1 MNYFAYMFYH
11 TPQKTYYVY
20 IILCYDK
27 TYYMGLTDDL
37 IRRFEEHVN
46 GIYESCYTFKRR
58 PLTLK
63 YYESIPF
70 LPDAIEREAQIKGWS
85 KAKKLALVEGNFH
98 KLQLLSQCNNLSH
111 YKFKNLE
118 NGLDSARPL
127 NHPSTLRPFDFAQG
141 SSGQARVGILGGGQ
155 LGRMLLQAAANYPVE
170 TFVMENDEHCPAAHL
185 CHHFTKGDI
194 SNFDDVYNFGK
205 GLDAIT
211 IEIEAVNEDALEKL
225 EMEGVRIYP
234 KPSTLRI
241 IKNKILQ
248 KQFYKDSQIP
258 TSEFVITQNRADL
271 HQHLNFLPAAH
282 KLALGGYD
290 GRGVELLHTKNDLE
304 KGFDAPAV
312 LEKLVSIKKEI
323 SVIIAVDDLG
333 ENAIYPAVDM
343 IFNNRLNVLEYQ
355 VSPADLPDKVLW
367 KVEAVAL
374 KVVKDL
380 KSPGI
385 FAVELFVDNQ
395 DNVFVNETAP
405 RVHNSGHHSIEANYS
420 SQFDMLWR
428 IMLGY
433 PLGSTAH
440 ILPAAI
446 VNLLGTAGH
455 SGEAVYEGLQQIL
468 QIENVF
474 VHIYGKKETRPGR
487 KMGHITILSKEKQEL
502 IHQANRINQT
512 VKVVS
517 KPVI

>member
-1 MNYFAYMFYH
+1 M
-11 TPQKTYYVY
+11 
-20 IILCYDK
+20 
-27 TYYMGLTDDL
+27 
-37 IRRFEEHVN
+37 
-46 GIYESCYTFKRR
+46 KR
-58 PLTLK
+58 
-63 YYESIPF
+63 I
-70 LPDAIEREAQIKGWS
+70 
-85 KAKKLALVEGNFH
+85 
-98 KLQLLSQCNNLSH
+98 
-111 YKFKNLE
+111 
-118 NGLDSARPL
+118 
-127 NHPSTLRPFDFAQG
+127 
-141 SSGQARVGILGGGQ
+141 GILGGGQ

-170 TFVMENDEHCPAAHL
+170 TFVMENDENCPAAHL

-225 EMEGVRIYP
+225 ENEGVRIYP
-234 KPSTLRI
+234 KPSALKT

-248 KQFYKDSQIP
+248 KQFYKDNEIP
-258 TSEFVITQNRADL
+258 TSEFIITQNRSDL
-271 HQHLNFLPAAH
+271 NQHSSFLPAAH
-282 KLALGGYD
+282 KVAMGGYD
-290 GRGVELLHTKNDLE
+290 GRGVELLRTHDDL
-304 KGFDAPAV
+304 KRGFDAPAV

-323 SVIIAVDDLG
+323 AVIIAVNDTG
-333 ENAIYPAVDM
+333 ENALYPSVDM
-343 IFNNRLNVLEYQ
+343 VFDNRLNLLEYQ
-355 VSPADLPDKVLW
+355 ISPANLPDKTLW

-385 FAVELFVDNQ
+385 FAVELFVDID

-405 RVHNSGHHSIEANYS
+405 RVHNSGHHTIEANYS

-433 PLGSTAH
+433 PLGSTEH

-446 VNLLGTAGH
+446 VNLLGADGYT
-455 SGEAVYEGLQQIL
+455 GEAVYEGLNEIL

-474 VHIYGKKETRPGR
+474 VHIYGKKETRSGR

-502 IHQANRINQT
+502 IHQANRIKQT
-512 VKVVS
+512 VKVVARS
-517 KPVI
+517 